1 MTDTSPE
8 VERNFRDLLL
18 QRSGEERLKMG
29 CSMHATA
36 VALVRASVL
45 AKAPAASPATV
56 RRALF
61 LRFYG
66 REFDARAREKILL
79 ALGRIS
85 DLPPLT
91 SREKEGQPENARL

>member
-1 MTDTSPE
+1 MRDTSPE
-8 VERNFRDLLL
+8 VEQNFRDLLL
-18 QRSGEERLKMG
+18 QRSGEERLKME
-29 CSMHATA
+29 CSRHATA
-36 VALVRASVL
+36 VALVKASVL
-45 AKAPAASPATV
+45 ANAPAVSPATV
-56 RRALF
+56 RQALV

-66 REFDARAREKILL
+66 RDFDTRTREKILL